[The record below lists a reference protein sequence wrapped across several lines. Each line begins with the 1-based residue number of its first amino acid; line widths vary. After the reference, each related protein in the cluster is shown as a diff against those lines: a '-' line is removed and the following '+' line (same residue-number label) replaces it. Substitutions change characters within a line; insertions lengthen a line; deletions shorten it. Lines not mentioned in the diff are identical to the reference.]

1 MATVTPNF
9 NWPVPT
15 STDLVKDGATAIE
28 ALGDSID
35 ASLVDL
41 KGGTTGQVLAK
52 QTNTD
57 MDFVWVA
64 QDDSNAIQNS
74 IVDAKGDLISA
85 TANDTPARLAV
96 GNNGETLVA
105 DSSTSTGLRY
115 QTSANG
121 NYLINGGMD
130 IWQRGTTFT
139 STGNSLFGADRW
151 KFQTSSNGV
160 MSQET
165 SDTTNGFRYALKY
178 AAGAS
183 NTYLQMGQQ
192 IEFQQ
197 CENLQNQ
204 TVVFSFWAKALNSN
218 AGSTALTF
226 RTRTLAGIDGL
237 CLFAGSNT
245 DTSITLTT
253 SWVRY
258 SVTRTFTT
266 FGSMS
271 VEFVLGSHVSGDGFL
286 LVGTQ
291 AEQGSVA
298 TTFKKSGGTL
308 QGELAACQRYYTRA
322 SANGGSY
329 RYLTQLGSAIST
341 TQVATGINLPVSL
354 RDVPSAVDF
363 TTLAVTA
370 DNGSVAAVS
379 AVSLSGASSAAVP
392 YLIFTSTG
400 LTQFRPYWVIANNSS
415 SSFIGLS
422 AEL

>member
-1 MATVTPNF
+1 MATISNTPRPGYV
-9 NWPVPT
+9 WDA
-15 STDLVKDGATAIE
+15 TDNVWYPIGVGAH
-28 ALGDSID
+28 
-35 ASLVDL
+35 
-41 KGGTTGQVLAK
+41 QH
-52 QTNTD
+52 TNAADTPA
-57 MDFVWVA
+57 VIP
-64 QDDSNAIQNS
+64 NA
-74 IVDAKGDLISA
+74 IVDAKGDLLTA
-85 TANDTPARLAV
+85 TADNTPARLAV
-96 GNNGETLVA
+96 GSNGDTLVA

-130 IWQRGTTFT
+130 FWQRGTTFT

-151 KFQTSSNGV
+151 KFQVSSNGV

-165 SDTTNGFRYALKY
+165 SDTTNGFRYALRY
-178 AAGAS
+178 AAGGS
-183 NTYLQMGQQ
+183 NTFLQLGQQ

-308 QGELAACQRYYTRA
+308 AGELAACQRYYYRTSNPA
-322 SANGGSY
+322 VNNAQIGGIGFSY
-329 RYLTQLGSAIST
+329 ST
-341 TQVATGINLPVSL
+341 TNGVNSIPLPVQMRVVPTSL
-354 RDVPSAVDF
+354 DYANLRPYDITAGSVLTFTSA
-363 TTLAVTA
+363 TLAGDSTPSVGTYTYAFSAATA
-370 DNGSVAAVS
+370 NRMIRVD
-379 AVSLSGASSAAVP
+379 ASSTAG
-392 YLIFTSTG
+392 Y
-400 LTQFRPYWVIANNSS
+400 
-415 SSFIGLS
+415 IGFG